1 MKNTA
6 DRQNSYPIDT
16 GTKDDSLRALFREMS
31 RYPLLTAE
39 EESTLGKCVQ
49 ELVALEAL
57 QEKLT
62 LQLNRPPTKLELA
75 DILNLT
81 ETQLVQRWQ
90 KCRCAKQKM
99 ISSNM
104 RLVVS
109 IAKRYL
115 NRGVPFQDLIQEGA
129 LGLNRATE
137 KFDPDKGYKFS
148 TYAYWWIR
156 QGITRTIANYSRAI
170 RLPIHVIEQLNK
182 YKEIHQKL
190 RDSLQRAPSNEE
202 IAEALNI
209 SSKQVRQL
217 QQAKMQSLSLNQRVG
232 NDESAELMEL
242 LEDNHNVSPE
252 VHLTEMM
259 CREELLEVL
268 GELLSKREQ
277 DVLTLRYGL
286 TNGQPCTLNELSEV
300 FNVSCERVRQIQA
313 RAMRKLRLPKVAKK
327 LKSWLR

>member
-1 MKNTA
+1 MKNIAT
-6 DRQNSYPIDT
+6 DQNSYVIDT

-39 EESTLGKCVQ
+39 EETTLGRSVQ
-49 ELVALEAL
+49 ELIALEAL
-57 QEKLT
+57 QEKLA
-62 LQLNRPPTKLELA
+62 QDLNRPATRVEIA
-75 DILNLT
+75 EALNLS
-81 ETQLVQRWQ
+81 ETQLLQRLQ
-90 KCRCAKQKM
+90 KGRCAKQKM
-99 ISSNM
+99 IGSNM

-115 NRGVPFQDLIQEGA
+115 NRGVPLQDLIQEGA

-156 QGITRTIANYSRAI
+156 QGITRSIANYSRAI
-170 RLPIHVIEQLNK
+170 RLPIHIIEQINR
-182 YKEIHQKL
+182 YKEIHRKL
-190 RDSLQRAPSNEE
+190 SETLQRSPSEEE
-202 IAEALNI
+202 IGEALNI
-209 SSKQVRQL
+209 SAKQVRHL

-232 NDESAELMEL
+232 EDESAELMEL
-242 LEDNHNVSPE
+242 LEDDQNVSPE
-252 VHLTEMM
+252 VHISEIM

-277 DVLTLRYGL
+277 DVLAMRYGL
-286 TNGQPCTLNELSEV
+286 TNGQPCTLNEVSEL

-313 RAMRKLRLPKVAKK
+313 RAMRKLRLPKVAKR

>member
-1 MKNTA
+1 MKNTLT
-6 DRQNSYPIDT
+6 DQNYYVIET
-16 GTKDDSLRALFREMS
+16 GTKDDSLKALFREMS

-39 EESTLGKCVQ
+39 EETTLSKSIQ
-49 ELVALEAL
+49 ELIYLEAL

-62 LQLNRPPTKLELA
+62 LDLNRPATRSEVA
-75 DILNLT
+75 QALNLS
-81 ETQLVQRWQ
+81 EMQLLQRLQ
-90 KCRCAKQKM
+90 KGRCAKQKM
-99 ISSNM
+99 IGSNM

-115 NRGVPFQDLIQEGA
+115 NRGVPLQDLIQEGA

-170 RLPIHVIEQLNK
+170 RLPIHIIEQIK
-182 YKEIHQKL
+182 RYKEIHHQL
-190 RDSLQRAPSNEE
+190 SETLQRIPSEKE

-209 SSKQVRQL
+209 STKQVRQL

-232 NDESAELMEL
+232 EDESAELMEL
-242 LEDNHNVSPE
+242 LEDNQNISPE
-252 VHLTEMM
+252 VYLSEMM

-277 DVLTLRYGL
+277 DILAMRYGL
-286 TNGQPCTLNELSEV
+286 TNGHPCTLHEISEL

-313 RAMRKLRLPKVAKK
+313 RAMRKLRLPKVAKR

>member
-6 DRQNSYPIDT
+6 TRQNSYAIDNRA
-16 GTKDDSLRALFREMS
+16 KDDSVKALFREMS
-31 RYPLLTAE
+31 RYPLLTPE
-39 EESTLGKCVQ
+39 EETTLGKCVQ

-62 LQLNRPPTKLELA
+62 LELNRVPTRLELA
-75 DILNLT
+75 QILNLT
-81 ETQLVQRWQ
+81 ESQLLQRWQ

-99 ISSNM
+99 IGSNM

-170 RLPIHVIEQLNK
+170 RLPIHIIEQINK
-182 YKEIHQKL
+182 YKEIHRQL
-190 RDSLQRAPSNEE
+190 SDTLQRVPSEKE
-202 IAEALNI
+202 LAEALNI
-209 SSKQVRQL
+209 SAKQVRQL
-217 QQAKMQSLSLNQRVG
+217 QEAKMQSLSLNQRVG
-232 NDESAELMEL
+232 EDESAELMEL

-252 VHLTEMM
+252 VHLHEMM

-277 DVLTLRYGL
+277 DILTMRYGL
-286 TNGQPCTLNELSEV
+286 TNGQPCTLNEVSEL

-313 RAMRKLRLPKVAKK
+313 RAMRKLRLPKVAKR